1 MLTKMTVITVEL
13 IDPRVKALL
22 EDLAKM
28 NLIKIREEE
37 VPSKR
42 LSALLSRLRSKEEEA
57 PSIEEITK
65 EVEFVRAQRK
75 KSNG

>member
-1 MLTKMTVITVEL
+1 MTVITVEL

-37 VPSKR
+37 TSQNR
-42 LSALLSRLRSKEEEA
+42 LSKLLSKLRSKEEEA

-65 EVEFVRAQRK
+65 EVALVRAQRK
-75 KSNG
+75 KGHG